1 MPTRV
6 CLFQEKGDRMR
17 RSIRLIIIAA
27 HDLSRNGLEALVN
40 RADRGIQVIGAFRRL
55 EDAAPY
61 VARSEANVL
70 LLDDF
75 LPPAV
80 NVHDVIQE
88 LRRLQPDMR
97 LIVLSGRLNARYM
110 RMLFARGVSGFLY
123 REDQL
128 EESLVTGIET
138 VSLGH
143 IYASLRAMGL
153 LFSQNGS
160 TGKTELNQTD
170 MEVLRLIDRGLTP
183 KEIAARLRV
192 TRRTVYRSRAK
203 LCELL
208 GVPSKEHIVAAA
220 RRKGLLEDRD
230 VSK

>member
-1 MPTRV
+1 MPKRV

-55 EDAAPY
+55 EDAAPSI
-61 VARSEANVL
+61 ARSEAHVL

-80 NVHDVIQE
+80 NVQHVIQE

-97 LIVLSGRLNARYM
+97 LIVLSSRLNARYM

-128 EESLVTGIET
+128 E
-138 VSLGH
+138 
-143 IYASLRAMGL
+143 
-153 LFSQNGS
+153 
-160 TGKTELNQTD
+160 
-170 MEVLRLIDRGLTP
+170 
-183 KEIAARLRV
+183 
-192 TRRTVYRSRAK
+192 
-203 LCELL
+203 
-208 GVPSKEHIVAAA
+208 
-220 RRKGLLEDRD
+220 
-230 VSK
+230 